1 MTKKRIATL
10 ATCIALVGAV
20 AVGGTL
26 ALLSTQ
32 SNSVTNT
39 FTVGSGYNDDKQDP
53 DLKLDEAVV
62 VPVTKGDNIGDIV
75 ENPDGSRTPTTG
87 DQTQKY
93 PQLIEGSMIA
103 KDPRFHIDEDCK
115 VAESWIVAKVSGF
128 NSNADATTLKF
139 TDVTDET
146 VATPE
151 NKLVDGNWYKVTK
164 VDGEYVFGD
173 NPVAL
178 GEMGNGVYIY
188 SASLSAGEY
197 TKDLFQQLQV
207 DEFVAGVAPS
217 DIKIEGAAVEGVAG
231 VDFINMRND
240 VMAEVDGWAFGA

>member
-1 MTKKRIATL
+1 MTKKRIGTMAACL
-10 ATCIALVGAV
+10 ALVGAV

-26 ALLSTQ
+26 ALLSSQ

-39 FTVGSGYNDDKQDP
+39 FTVGSGYNDDTQDP

-103 KDPRFHIDEDCK
+103 KDPQFHISDDCE
-115 VAESWIVAKVSGF
+115 VAQSWIVAKVSGF
-128 NSNADATTLKF
+128 NAEKGKTTLKF

-146 VATPE
+146 VDGV
-151 NKLVDGNWYKVTK
+151 VDGAWLKVEKTK
-164 VDGEYVFGD
+164 EGAYTYT
-173 NPVAL
+173 PVTT
-178 GEMGNGVYIY
+178 ENMGNGVYIFN
-188 SASLSAGEY
+188 ASLSAGES

-207 DEFVAGVAPS
+207 DNFVAGQNPS
-217 DIKIEGAAVEGVAG
+217 TITVTGYAVEGVAD
-231 VDFINMRND
+231 VSFDNMRDD
-240 VMAEVDGWAFGA
+240 VMKTVDTWVFGA